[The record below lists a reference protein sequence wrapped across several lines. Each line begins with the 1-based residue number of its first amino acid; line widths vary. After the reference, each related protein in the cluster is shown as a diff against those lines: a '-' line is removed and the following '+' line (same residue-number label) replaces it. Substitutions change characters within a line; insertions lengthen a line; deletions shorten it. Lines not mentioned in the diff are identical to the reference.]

1 MNCNT
6 ALGYIEPFLRNELTD
21 EEKEGFIYHVN
32 NCRDCRN
39 ELEFYYITHAV
50 FDELENDK
58 ESENPD
64 YIAALN
70 RKLEISQKGVNR
82 RRRLRQITAAIIV
95 LIMLAVAAVLFF
107 KQI

>member
-1 MNCNT
+1 MDCNT
-6 ALGYIEPFLRNELTD
+6 ALGLIEPFLRNELSD

-32 NCRDCRN
+32 NCKDCRN
-39 ELEFYYITHAV
+39 ELEFYYSTHAV
-50 FDELENDK
+50 FDELKNDTD
-58 ESENPD
+58 SENPD

-82 RRRLRQITAAIIV
+82 RRRLRQIAAAGVV
-95 LIMLAVAAVLFF
+95 LILLIVAAVLFF